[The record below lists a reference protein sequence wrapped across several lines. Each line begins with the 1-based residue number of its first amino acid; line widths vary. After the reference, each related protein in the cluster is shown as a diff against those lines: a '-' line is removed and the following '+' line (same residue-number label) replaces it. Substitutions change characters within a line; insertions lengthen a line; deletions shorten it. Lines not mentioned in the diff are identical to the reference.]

1 MNRRD
6 FTQMMLTIPTLFGM
20 LNNAKSLQRGGERV
34 IVIGAGM
41 AGLAAARTLVAAGYA
56 VQVLEGRDRIGGR
69 TWTSEYWRDAPLDMG
84 ASWIEGTEKNPL
96 TALADKFGA
105 KRVATDEDNMILY
118 GPNGQ
123 VISDDRVEILEAWC
137 EKIIKRARKAANNSD
152 NDISLQAAIAATLDL
167 KSLST
172 AERQQLDYYL
182 NNTLEQDYAGDT
194 SELSA
199 QYYDDQDE
207 FDGDYV
213 MLTDGYKTI
222 VNGLAK
228 GLNIQLK
235 QVVKQI
241 SYGRGGVTV
250 STSQG
255 TFTADKVVVTLPLGV
270 LKKNVVQFN
279 PPLPEEK
286 KTAISLLG
294 MGALNKLYLRFPK
307 VFWKTD
313 YDWIGY
319 IDEQKGRWSG
329 WVNCHKLTKQPILLG
344 FNSAA
349 FAKETEKWSDKDII
363 NSGMNVLR
371 KIYGNSIP
379 APMDAQIT
387 RWSSDPFAFGS
398 YSFIA
403 VGASHKTHEQLA
415 KPVGDTLF
423 FAGEATNAQYPACV
437 PGAYLSGVRAAREI
451 IG

>member
-6 FTQMMLTIPTLFGM
+6 FTQIMLTMPIFLRS
-20 LNNAKSLQRGGERV
+20 LSNAESLPRGGEKV

-41 AGLAAARTLVAAGYA
+41 AGLAAARTLIAAGYT

-96 TALADKFGA
+96 SALADKFGA

-123 VISDDRVEILEAWC
+123 AISDDRIEAIEAWC
-137 EKIIKRARKAANNSD
+137 EKVIKRARKAANNSD
-152 NDISLQAAIAATLDL
+152 KDISMQAAIAATLDM

-172 AERQQLDYYL
+172 AERQQLDFYL

-199 QYYDDQDE
+199 QYYDDQGE
-207 FDGDYV
+207 FEGDSV
-213 MLTDGYKTI
+213 MFVDGYKTI
-222 VNGLAK
+222 VSGLAK
-228 GLNIQLK
+228 GLDIQLK
-235 QVVKQI
+235 QVMKQI
-241 SYGRGGVTV
+241 SYGRSGVTIT
-250 STSQG
+250 TSQG

-270 LKKNVVQFN
+270 LKQNVVQFV

-294 MGALNKLYLRFPK
+294 MGVLNKLYLRFPK
-307 VFWKTD
+307 VFWKTE

-329 WVNCHKLTKQPILLG
+329 WVNCYKLTKQPILLG

-349 FAKETEKWSDKDII
+349 FAKEIEKWSDKDII
-363 NSGMNVLR
+363 NSGMNVLK
-371 KIYGNSIP
+371 KIYGNGIP
-379 APMDAQIT
+379 APTDAQIT
-387 RWSSDPFAFGS
+387 RWSSDPFTYGS

-403 VGASHKTHEQLA
+403 TGASHKTHEHLA
-415 KPVGDTLF
+415 KPVGNTLF
-423 FAGEATNAQYPACV
+423 FAGEATNSVHPASAH
-437 PGAYLSGVRAAREI
+437 GAYLSGVRAAKEI